1 MRRRGA
7 RQAHDD
13 RNLARMLTP
22 AERKEKKTRKL
33 VGAAAEG
40 EACPVTCYRIASLA
54 NTQHRFKVRVNAV
67 VRRPARCVLAQQNP
81 SSFRPAHCAA
91 SRPRWSPSGGELRP
105 VRGRGLAHL
114 AGSCHY
120 EGAGL
125 KGAPRH
131 SECWAHLKQRPCPAA
146 CCAVAARAANADGFE
161 WGHAECHLSAL
172 AGAAADRRRG
182 GRVPSSPLA
191 GSRAWQALQWL
202 RTAVAG
208 AQELH
213 LTGIAVASDGMAV
226 VVAEGGAKAQKK
238 YAKLLLHRIAWA
250 AGREDD
256 ADAAGAPGI
265 PPGPRRCA
273 LPCCGRPLWIHQ
285 VGWSYC
291 LAFGA
296 VPGTAS
302 P

>member
-91 SRPRWSPSGGELRP
+91 SRPRWSPSGGGLRP

-114 AGSCHY
+114 AGSSLRGC
-120 EGAGL
+120 GA
-125 KGAPRH
+125 KGCPTSWRVLGASEAAP
-131 SECWAHLKQRPCPAA
+131 SPAA

-191 GSRAWQALQWL
+191 GSRAWQTLQWL

>member
-1 MRRRGA
+1 
-7 RQAHDD
+7 
-13 RNLARMLTP
+13 LP
-22 AERKEKKTRKL
+22 AL
-33 VGAAAEG
+33 
-40 EACPVTCYRIASLA
+40 
-54 NTQHRFKVRVNAV
+54 
-67 VRRPARCVLAQQNP
+67 
-81 SSFRPAHCAA
+81 
-91 SRPRWSPSGGELRP
+91 
-105 VRGRGLAHL
+105 
-114 AGSCHY
+114 HY

-125 KGAPRH
+125 KGVPRH
-131 SECWAHLKQRPCPAA
+131 GECWAHLKQRPALQHAA
-146 CCAVAARAANADGFE
+146 PWLRAAASADGFKG
-161 WGHAECHLSAL
+161 GHAERHLSAL